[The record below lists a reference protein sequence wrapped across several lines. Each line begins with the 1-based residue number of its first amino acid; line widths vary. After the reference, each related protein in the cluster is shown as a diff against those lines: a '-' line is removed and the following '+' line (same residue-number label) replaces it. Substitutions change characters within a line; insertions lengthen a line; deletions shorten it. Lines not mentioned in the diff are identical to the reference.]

1 MVAQAV
7 VVLTPQLVERPRAE
21 LVVTDQKDATGLDH
35 KQSNVIHPAEDLWG
49 LNPFE
54 RKGLETDNKCA
65 ADKRGKTQHMVHNLE
80 WRVRTQDTSTNPLS

>member
-1 MVAQAV
+1 MVQAV
-7 VVLTPQLVERPRAE
+7 VVLTTQLVERPRAE

-54 RKGLETDNKCA
+54 RKGLETDNNYA
-65 ADKRGKTQHMVHNLE
+65 ADKREGRRNIWHTTWNGAFAHKL
-80 WRVRTQDTSTNPLS
+80 PLQIP